1 MTTYNWEFGSLAAS
15 VHFTVTYDSEAG
27 SFTVFCDKGSFDLG
41 ALWFSDGDTTKDFD
55 TSLAKSDNSLN
66 MNGTSTVWADDGST
80 TQEKIVW
87 DDYAKPT
94 EPTTITE
101 GSTVTVT
108 LTGVE
113 AQIFEQLS
121 NGAYFA
127 LGVRSTS
134 VNGTSEGFKWAD
146 TQPEIDVN
154 QPEVITNQAPIA
166 NAVSASGAEDD
177 PSIAVTLSGSD
188 SDGSV
193 VSYTITSLPFQEQG
207 TLYSDAALTTQ
218 IVAGDEITIGTVYF
232 VPTENWSGDASF
244 NYLVTDNDGADSATA
259 TASVTVDPVSD
270 TPTLTVAPATGD
282 EDMPIALSI
291 TPALTDTDGSEA
303 LSVTI
308 SNIPTGATLSNT
320 AHDTLTI
327 SSGSITLTPDQLEGL
342 AITPPNNSDVDFTL
356 TVTATATDGTATPAT
371 TVDTISVTVNPVSDA
386 PTLTVDPA
394 TGDEDMPIAL
404 SIIPAL
410 TDTDGSETLSVTI
423 SNIPTG
429 ATLSNMGNDVLTI
442 SSGGITLTPDQ
453 LEGLAI
459 TPPENFYGNFAL
471 TVTAISTDGLATPA
485 TTVDI
490 INITVNPVN
499 DAPVAVDDTLWVS
512 ESTIVTLPVSVLLGN
527 DTDID
532 GKTITFQSVAESD
545 SIISNLNFD
554 STTQTF
560 TLEIGNHATN
570 PSTPLWTD
578 TAPGLATFTYTISDN
593 ATPPLTSTGT
603 VTVKIVDVTNSGSDP
618 INLSTQSYQGSYI
631 DSVSGADTLTGSVMS
646 STQGDVF
653 IGGAGDDVLIGGDGN
668 DILQGGA
675 NNDVLNGGAGMDLLD
690 YSTVTSDFSFTLGA
704 DGSGTSS
711 AQGRD
716 TYSGIEGVI
725 GGSGNNTLTGNASEN
740 ILIGAGGTD
749 TLYGLGGDDILRGGL
764 GDGDKMDGGTGTDLL
779 DFSDGKLAI
788 SFTLQ
793 QGTAAGG
800 DYHSIADGTGGLGN
814 GDGYRNMEGVI
825 GTNLDDTITGS
836 SLNDVLMGGAGND
849 TLHGGAGNDTLIG
862 GAGADTL
869 EGGSGSDSFVFLKGD
884 AASIDTISDFT
895 TGAGG
900 DSLDISSVLS
910 DSGVSTG
917 TLADYV
923 SIREYNG
930 NTIVSVDADAG
941 GVASAQD
948 IAILTNVTGVTLEDL
963 NLILPPNP

>member
-1 MTTYNWEFGSLAAS
+1 MTTYNWEFGSLDAV
-15 VHFTVTYDSEAG
+15 VHFTVTYDSATK

-41 ALWFSDGDTTKDFD
+41 ALWFSDGDTTKDFG
-55 TSLAKSDNSLN
+55 TALTTLTKSDNSLN
-66 MNGTSTVWADDGST
+66 MNGTSTVWADDGSA

-87 DDYAKPT
+87 DDYAKPVY
-94 EPTTITE
+94 PTTITE
-101 GSTVTVT
+101 GSTVSMT
-108 LTGVE
+108 LSGDD
-113 AQIFEQLS
+113 QIQLESFISNLS
-121 NGAYFA
+121 NPDDFV
-127 LGVRSTS
+127 LGVRSTN
-134 VNGTSEGFKWAD
+134 VNGTSDGFKWVD
-146 TQPEIDVN
+146 TE
-154 QPEVITNQAPIA
+154 PEVDTSQVLANQAPTA

-177 PSIAVTLSGSD
+177 PAIAVTLSGSD

-193 VSYTITSLPFQEQG
+193 VSYTITSLPSQEQG

-218 IVAGDEITIGTVYF
+218 IVAGDEITSDTVYF

-244 NYLVTDNDGADSATA
+244 NYFVTDNDGADSATA

-270 TPTLTVAPATGD
+270 APTLTVAPATGD

-291 TPALTDTDGSEA
+291 TPALTDTDGSET
-303 LSVTI
+303 LSITI

-320 AHDTLTI
+320 ALDTLTI
-327 SSGSITLTPDQLEGL
+327 SSGS
-342 AITPPNNSDVDFTL
+342 
-356 TVTATATDGTATPAT
+356 
-371 TVDTISVTVNPVSDA
+371 
-386 PTLTVDPA
+386 
-394 TGDEDMPIAL
+394 
-404 SIIPAL
+404 
-410 TDTDGSETLSVTI
+410 
-423 SNIPTG
+423 
-429 ATLSNMGNDVLTI
+429 
-442 SSGGITLTPDQ
+442 ITLTPDQ

-485 TTVDI
+485 TTVAI
-490 INITVNPVN
+490 INMTVNPVN
-499 DAPVAVDDTLWVS
+499 DAPIAVDDTLWVS

-532 GKTITFQSVAESD
+532 GKTITFQSVAWND
-545 SIISNLNFD
+545 SKITSVEFN
-554 STTQTF
+554 SATQVL
-560 TLEIGNHATN
+560 TLEIANHTVN
-570 PSTPLWTD
+570 PSNPLWTVD
-578 TAPGLATFTYTISDN
+578 TPGTATFTYTISDN
-593 ATPPLTSTGT
+593 ATPALTSTGT
-603 VTVKIVDVTNSGSDP
+603 VTLKIVDVTNSSSDS
-618 INLSTQSYQGSYI
+618 IDLSNQSYQGSYI
-631 DSVSGADTLTGSVMS
+631 DSASGADTLTGAA
-646 STQGDVF
+646 TGDVL
-653 IGGAGDDVLIGGDGN
+653 IGGAGDDVLNGGDGN
-668 DILQGGA
+668 DILRGGA
-675 NNDVLNGGAGMDLLD
+675 NDDVLNGGAGMDLLD
-690 YSTVTSDFSFTLGA
+690 YSAVTSDFSFILGA
-704 DGSGTSS
+704 DGSGTAT

-716 TYSGIEGVI
+716 SYSGIEGVI
-725 GGSGNNTLTGNASEN
+725 GGSGNNTLTGNDFNN

-779 DFSDGKLAI
+779 DFSDGTLAI
-788 SFTLQ
+788 NFTLQ

-814 GDGYRNMEGVI
+814 GDEYRNMEGVI

-884 AASIDTISDFT
+884 AASVDTISDFT